1 MRILKKILIVIAAI
15 IVFALVAALFV
26 NKDYTIERSVT
37 INKPNS
43 EVFNYIKYLKNQNE
57 YSKWATMDPAMKK
70 SFSGT
75 DAAPG
80 FISAWESKKRD
91 VGTGEQE
98 ILKIADGKRV
108 DYEIRFQEPFA
119 SVAQSFMSTDS
130 ASANQSVVKWSFSGH
145 MPYPMNLMRV
155 AMSMDKMI
163 GDDLQ
168 IGLDRLKT
176 KLEN

>member
-1 MRILKKILIVIAAI
+1 
-15 IVFALVAALFV
+15 
-26 NKDYTIERSVT
+26 
-37 INKPNS
+37 
-43 EVFNYIKYLKNQNE
+43 
-57 YSKWATMDPAMKK
+57 MDPAMKK

-80 FISAWESKKRD
+80 FISAWESEKGD
-91 VGTGEQE
+91 VGSGEQE
-98 ILKIADGKRV
+98 IKQIAEGKRV
-108 DYEIRFQEPFA
+108 DYEIRFKEPFEF
-119 SVAQSFMSTDS
+119 VAQSYMSTDS
-130 ASANQSVVKWSFSGH
+130 TSANQSLVKWSFSGH

-168 IGLDRLKT
+168 IGLNRLKT